1 MDDYEYNE
9 KAVKKKLIKEGVPE
23 TLAIL
28 RKHLIEIEPFDAASL
43 ERLLHDYVEQSGK
56 GFSAVMPPLRVCI
69 SGEQG
74 GPDLCPVLEVLGRD
88 EVIRRLDRAV
98 VKFFEN

>member
-28 RKHLIEIEPFDAASL
+28 RKHLIEIVLMLHRWSVFYMIMLSKVERDLVRDAAVTG
-43 ERLLHDYVEQSGK
+43 LH
-56 GFSAVMPPLRVCI
+56 FR
-69 SGEQG
+69 
-74 GPDLCPVLEVLGRD
+74 
-88 EVIRRLDRAV
+88 
-98 VKFFEN
+98 